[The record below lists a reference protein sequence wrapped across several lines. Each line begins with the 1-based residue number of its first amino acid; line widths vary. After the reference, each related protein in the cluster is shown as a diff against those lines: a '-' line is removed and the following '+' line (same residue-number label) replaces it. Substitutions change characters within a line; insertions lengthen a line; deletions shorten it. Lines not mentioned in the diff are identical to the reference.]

1 MVDWI
6 CDYYQGI
13 EDLPVRS
20 ELHVG
25 DVRSLLPPEAPVGP
39 ESWTKI
45 SQDFQEKI
53 MPGESPRLCSGS
65 RPHGRRRRWPPSQAP
80 SMEHLSCPSP

>member
-1 MVDWI
+1 MDWI
-6 CDYYQGI
+6 CDYYQGV

-20 ELHVG
+20 EVHVG
-25 DVRSLLPPEAPVGP
+25 DVSSLLPPEAPVGP

-53 MPGESPRLCSGS
+53 MPGKLPDWCSIF
-65 RPHGRRRRWPPSQAP
+65 RPD
-80 SMEHLSCPSP
+80 